1 MFKIYQKYLIQNF
14 FTKFFYIT
22 FIFLSLVVILG
33 MLEEI
38 SFFKDMEKN
47 VFYPFALT
55 LLNAPI
61 TLFEIFPFIF
71 LLTTQFLFY
80 DMIKSDELNVLKKN
94 GLTNLQIIK
103 IIFLLSMTI
112 GIINVLVYYN
122 LASSLKFYYTN
133 IKNNFSNDNKYL
145 AMVTNSGLWIKDE
158 IDNKTLITNS
168 NYIENNFLKET
179 TINEFDSNFIL
190 IQTIQSKSIDI
201 RDNNWIIYKPKITK
215 NNITTD
221 EYDQIIISTNFNVDK
236 INNIFSN
243 ISTLNLSKLFNLKK
257 EYDKVGYSTD
267 EIMIH
272 LLKLSSMPI
281 FYGVLTVLS
290 AIIMFNF
297 TQQKSLLF
305 HIMIGILMSVV
316 IYYLNFIF
324 NSLGSNGRIPIV
336 VSIFFPL
343 IIVSLFSIIGLV
355 NINEK

>member
-1 MFKIYQKYLIQNF
+1 MFKVYQKYLIQNF
-14 FTKFFYIT
+14 FIKFFYIT
-22 FIFLSLVVILG
+22 LIFLSLIFILG
-33 MLEEI
+33 ILEEI
-38 SFFKDMEKN
+38 SFFKDLEKN
-47 VFYPFALT
+47 IFYPIMLT

-71 LLTTQFLFY
+71 LLTTQFVFY
-80 DMIKSDELNVLKKN
+80 DMIKSEELNVLKKN
-94 GLTNLQIIK
+94 GLTNLNIIK
-103 IIFLLSMTI
+103 ILFLLSIII
-112 GIINVLVYYN
+112 GVINVLIYYN

-133 IKNNFSNDNKYL
+133 IKNSFSNDNKYL

-158 IDNKTLITNS
+158 INDKTLITNS
-168 NYIENNFLKET
+168 NYIEKNFLKET

-190 IQTIQSKSIDI
+190 IQTIRSNNIDI
-201 RDNNWIIYKPKITK
+201 KNNNWIVYKPKITK
-215 NNITTD
+215 DNITTED
-221 EYDQIIISTNFNVDK
+221 NDQIIISTNFNVNK

-257 EYDKVGYSTD
+257 EFEEVGYSTD

-290 AIIMFNF
+290 SIIMFNF

-305 HIMIGILMSVV
+305 HIMIGILMSVI

-324 NSLGSNGRIPIV
+324 NSLGNNGRIPIN

>member
-14 FTKFFYIT
+14 FIKFFYIT
-22 FIFLSLVVILG
+22 FIFLSLIIILG
-33 MLEEI
+33 ILEEI
-38 SFFKDMEKN
+38 SFFKDLEKN
-47 VFYPFALT
+47 IIYPFMLT

-71 LLTTQFLFY
+71 LLTTQFVFY
-80 DMIKSDELNVLKKN
+80 DMIKSEELNVLKKN
-94 GLTNLQIIK
+94 GLTNLNIIK
-103 IIFLLSMTI
+103 ILFILSIII
-112 GIINVLVYYN
+112 GVINVLIYYN

-133 IKNNFSNDNKYL
+133 IKNSFSNDNKYL

-158 IDNKTLITNS
+158 INDKTLITNS
-168 NYIENNFLKET
+168 NYIEKNFLKQS

-190 IQTIQSKSIDI
+190 IQTIQSDNIDI
-201 RDNNWIIYKPKITK
+201 KDNDWIIYKPKITK
-215 NNITTD
+215 DNITT
-221 EYDQIIISTNFNVDK
+221 EEIDQIIISTNFNVNK

-257 EYDKVGYSTD
+257 EFEEVGYSTD

-290 AIIMFNF
+290 SIIMFNF

-305 HIMIGILMSVV
+305 HVMIGILMSVM

-324 NSLGSNGRIPIV
+324 NSLGNNGKIPIN

>member
-1 MFKIYQKYLIQNF
+1 MFKVYQKYLIQNF
-14 FTKFFYIT
+14 FIKFFYIT
-22 FIFLSLVVILG
+22 FIFLSLIFILG
-33 MLEEI
+33 ILEEI
-38 SFFKDMEKN
+38 SFFKDLEKN
-47 VFYPFALT
+47 IFYPIMLT

-71 LLTTQFLFY
+71 LLTTQFVFY
-80 DMIKSDELNVLKKN
+80 DMIKSEELNVLKKN
-94 GLTNLQIIK
+94 GLTNLNIIK
-103 IIFLLSMTI
+103 ILFLLSIII
-112 GIINVLVYYN
+112 GVINVLIYYN

-158 IDNKTLITNS
+158 INEKTLITNS
-168 NYIENNFLKET
+168 NYIEKNFLKET
-179 TINEFDSNFIL
+179 TINEFDSSFIL
-190 IQTIQSKSIDI
+190 IRTIQSDNIDI
-201 RDNNWIIYKPKITK
+201 KNNNWIVYKPKITK
-215 NNITTD
+215 ENITTED
-221 EYDQIIISTNFNVDK
+221 NDQIIISTNFNVNK

-257 EYDKVGYSTD
+257 EFEEVGYSTD

-290 AIIMFNF
+290 SIIMFNF

-305 HIMIGILMSVV
+305 HIMIGILMSVM

-324 NSLGSNGRIPIV
+324 NSLGNNGRIPIN

>member
-1 MFKIYQKYLIQNF
+1 MFKVYQKYLIQNF
-14 FTKFFYIT
+14 FIKFFYIT
-22 FIFLSLVVILG
+22 LIFLSLIFILG
-33 MLEEI
+33 ILEEI
-38 SFFKDMEKN
+38 SFFKDLEKN
-47 VFYPFALT
+47 IFYSITLT

-71 LLTTQFLFY
+71 LLTTQFVFY
-80 DMIKSDELNVLKKN
+80 DMIKSEELNVLKKN
-94 GLTNLQIIK
+94 GLTNLNIIK
-103 IIFLLSMTI
+103 ILFLLSIII
-112 GIINVLVYYN
+112 GVINVLIYYN

-133 IKNNFSNDNKYL
+133 IKNSFSNDNKYL

-158 IDNKTLITNS
+158 INDKTLITNS
-168 NYIENNFLKET
+168 NYIEKNFLKET

-190 IQTIQSKSIDI
+190 IQTIQSNNIDI
-201 RDNNWIIYKPKITK
+201 ENNNWIVYKPKITK
-215 NNITTD
+215 NNITTED
-221 EYDQIIISTNFNVDK
+221 NDQIIISTNFNVNK

-257 EYDKVGYSTD
+257 EFEEVGYSTD
-267 EIMIH
+267 EIVIH

-290 AIIMFNF
+290 SIIMFNF

-305 HIMIGILMSVV
+305 HIIIGIFMSVI

-324 NSLGSNGRIPIV
+324 NSLGNNGRIPIN

>member
-14 FTKFFYIT
+14 FIKFFYIT
-22 FIFLSLVVILG
+22 LIFLSLIIILG
-33 MLEEI
+33 ILEEI
-38 SFFKDMEKN
+38 SFFKDLEKN
-47 VFYPFALT
+47 IIYPFMLT

-71 LLTTQFLFY
+71 LLTTQFVFY
-80 DMIKSDELNVLKKN
+80 DMIKSEELNVLKKN
-94 GLTNLQIIK
+94 GLTNLNIIK
-103 IIFLLSMTI
+103 ILFILSIII
-112 GIINVLVYYN
+112 GVINVLIYYN

-133 IKNNFSNDNKYL
+133 IKNSFSNDNKYL

-158 IDNKTLITNS
+158 INDKTLITNS
-168 NYIENNFLKET
+168 NYIEKNFLKES

-190 IQTIQSKSIDI
+190 IQTIQSDNIDI
-201 RDNNWIIYKPKITK
+201 KDNNWIIYKPKITK
-215 NNITTD
+215 DNITT
-221 EYDQIIISTNFNVDK
+221 EEIDQIIISTNFNVNK

-257 EYDKVGYSTD
+257 EFEEVGYSTD

-290 AIIMFNF
+290 SIIMFNF

-305 HIMIGILMSVV
+305 HVMIGILMSVM

-324 NSLGSNGRIPIV
+324 NSLGNNGKIPIN

>member
-14 FTKFFYIT
+14 FIKFFYIT
-22 FIFLSLVVILG
+22 FIFLSLIIILG
-33 MLEEI
+33 ILEEI
-38 SFFKDMEKN
+38 SFFKNLEKN
-47 VFYPFALT
+47 IFYPIMLT

-71 LLTTQFLFY
+71 LLTTQFVFY
-80 DMIKSDELNVLKKN
+80 DMIKSEELNVLKKN
-94 GLTNLQIIK
+94 GLTNLNIIK
-103 IIFLLSMTI
+103 ILFILSIII
-112 GIINVLVYYN
+112 GVINVLIYYN

-158 IDNKTLITNS
+158 INDKTLITNS
-168 NYIENNFLKET
+168 NYIEKNFLKES

-190 IQTIQSKSIDI
+190 IQTIQSNNIDI
-201 RDNNWIIYKPKITK
+201 KNNNWIIYKPKITK
-215 NNITTD
+215 DNITTED
-221 EYDQIIISTNFNVDK
+221 NDQIIISTNFNVDK

-257 EYDKVGYSTD
+257 EFEEVGYSTD

-290 AIIMFNF
+290 SIIMFNF

-305 HIMIGILMSVV
+305 HVMIGILMSVI

-324 NSLGSNGRIPIV
+324 NSLGNNGRIPIN